1 MCLERRNLPDITS
14 MRSWT
19 LMALLLSLPWLVSC
33 ESTNQLLKAKPVAF
47 SPFIEHP
54 AEMKP
59 ARDRIP
65 MHFIW
70 RSQDEALRRRV
81 LQKNEIYV
89 APVQMQYLRPL
100 KKPLVRMEVEYGSID
115 RNEQMMATAL
125 RSAFTQTFVQAPA
138 PRYRLSSRPNDR
150 SVTLELAMIE
160 LNPTSP
166 KGNAVKTAAKFFIGP
181 FSMLGS
187 YFTKGNIA
195 IEGKVRNSA
204 TGEVVFQFSDN
215 EADRITF
222 FSLRDF
228 KPYGHALQ
236 AAEEWASQFELF
248 TRTPPQHKI
257 VETFCFT
264 LDPR

>member
-1 MCLERRNLPDITS
+1 M
-14 MRSWT
+14 MV
-19 LMALLLSLPWLVSC
+19 LLIIPFLASC
-33 ESTNQLLKAKPVAF
+33 ESTNQWLKAKPVGF
-47 SPFIEHP
+47 SPFIEHQ
-54 AEMKP
+54 AAMKP

-70 RSQDEALRRRV
+70 RSPDEALRRRIM
-81 LQKNEIYV
+81 QKSEIYV
-89 APVQMQYLRPL
+89 APVQLQFLRPL
-100 KKPLVRMEVEYGSID
+100 KKPLVQWEVEYGSID
-115 RNEQMMATAL
+115 RNEQKMATEL
-125 RSAFTQTFVQAPA
+125 RNAFTHTFLQAPA
-138 PRYRLSSRPNDR
+138 PHYRLTVIPNDR
-150 SVTLELAMIE
+150 SVTLELAIIE

-166 KGNAVKTAAKFFIGP
+166 KGNAIKTAAKFFIGP

-204 TGEVVFQFSDN
+204 TGELVFQFSDN
-215 EADRITF
+215 ESDRMTF

-236 AAEEWASQFELF
+236 AAAEWASQFEIF
-248 TRTPPQHKI
+248 TRTSPQHKI
-257 VETFCFT
+257 EETFCFT

>member
-1 MCLERRNLPDITS
+1 
-14 MRSWT
+14 
-19 LMALLLSLPWLVSC
+19 MAVLLILPWLVSC
-33 ESTNQLLKAKPVAF
+33 ESTNQSLKAKPVAF

-54 AEMKP
+54 GEMKP

-65 MHFIW
+65 MHYIW
-70 RSQDEALRRRV
+70 RSPDEALRRRV
-81 LQKNEIYV
+81 MQKSEIYV

-115 RNEQMMATAL
+115 RNEPMMATAL
-125 RSAFTQTFVQAPA
+125 RSAFTQSFLQSPA
-138 PRYRLSSRPNDR
+138 PRYRLTPKPGDR
-150 SVTLELAMIE
+150 SVTLELAIIE

-166 KGNAVKTAAKFFIGP
+166 KGNAVKTVSKFFIGP
-181 FSMLGS
+181 LSMLGS

-195 IEGKVRNSA
+195 IEGKVRNSV

-215 EADRITF
+215 EADRMTF
-222 FSLRDF
+222 FSLRDY
-228 KPYGHALQ
+228 KPYGHALK
-236 AAEEWASQFELF
+236 AAEEWASQFEQF

>member
-1 MCLERRNLPDITS
+1 MCLNRDKSPRITS
-14 MRSWT
+14 MRSWAP
-19 LMALLLSLPWLVSC
+19 MAVLLIMPFLASC
-33 ESTNQLLKAKPVAF
+33 ESTNQWLKAKPVAF

-70 RSQDEALRRRV
+70 RSPDEALRRRV
-81 LQKNEIYV
+81 MQKNEIYI

-100 KKPLVRMEVEYGSID
+100 NKPLVRMEVEYGSID
-115 RNEQMMATAL
+115 RNEQKMATEL
-125 RSAFTQTFVQAPA
+125 RNAFTKVFLQSPA
-138 PRYRLSSRPNDR
+138 PRYRLTHQPDAR
-150 SVTLELAMIE
+150 SVTLELAIIE
-160 LNPTSP
+160 LNPTSS

-215 EADRITF
+215 EADKMTF

-236 AAEEWASQFELF
+236 AAEEWATQFEQF